1 MNKHARKDRT
11 DATLLTLAAILVQ
24 AGYRYSTGGVS
35 IVIPRKVAEDIT
47 ALAYDIN
54 KGNARKARLDTAQVT
69 A

>member
-1 MNKHARKDRT
+1 MKKHIRQQKT

-35 IVIPRKVAEDIT
+35 IVIPRKVAEDII

-54 KGNARKARLDTAQVT
+54 KGNAHKARLDPAVT